1 MTTVG
6 GVELRRRTEVKPDL
20 VMIGAVSA
28 LTVVGLLMIYSATA
42 PRLAAIGSSE
52 STELVRQG
60 FFVLLGVTAFI
71 IASALSDRTWQ
82 ALAPVVY
89 GVALFLLVVVLSP
102 VGVVR
107 QGAQRWISLG
117 IIDLQPSEIAKPAVV
132 MALALLLAPV
142 QENQMRWTRIARA
155 IGIAT
160 LPAAL
165 VFVQPDLGTA
175 LVFGFVTV
183 VMLFVAGTSVR
194 QIAVLLISAVI
205 GLVMML
211 ELGVLQDYQVNRLV
225 GFLNTEEHSLSL
237 NYNQNQSQ
245 IAIGTGGLFG
255 QGLFEGT
262 QTNLAFVPSQSTDFI
277 FTAVGEQLGFVGGSI
292 VLGLFAVMIWR
303 MLMVAN
309 LARDRFAQLTAA
321 GIAAMFAFH
330 VFVNVGMTVGIL
342 PVTGIPLPFLSE
354 GGSFY
359 ISMMMSVG
367 VVNSIW
373 MRRVRPGQRPFT
385 G

>member
-1 MTTVG
+1 MRTMA
-6 GVELRRRTEVKPDL
+6 GVELRKRSEVKPDL
-20 VMIGAVSA
+20 VLIGAVAALSA
-28 LTVVGLLMIYSATA
+28 LGLVMIFSATA
-42 PRLAAIGSSE
+42 PRLGAAGESRSSE
-52 STELVRQG
+52 LVSQAVFVVLG
-60 FFVLLGVTAFI
+60 VFVLIA
-71 IASALSDRTWQ
+71 ASAISDRTWQ
-82 ALAPVVY
+82 SLAPMIY
-89 GVALFLLVVVLSP
+89 GIALILLLVVISP

-117 IIDLQPSEIAKPAVV
+117 IIDLQPSEVAKPAVV
-132 MALALLLAPV
+132 MALALLLAPIE
-142 QENQMRWTRIARA
+142 ENRMRWFRVAKAVALAA
-155 IGIAT
+155 I
-160 LPAAL
+160 PAGL
-165 VFVQPDLGTA
+165 VFFQPDLGTA

-183 VMLFVAGTSVR
+183 VMLFVGGTSFR
-194 QIAVLLISAVI
+194 QIALVI
-205 GLVMML
+205 VGAAIALVMAL
-211 ELGVLQDYQVNRLV
+211 ELGVLHDYQVNRLV
-225 GFLNTEEHSLSL
+225 GFLNTDEHSLSL

-245 IAIGTGGLFG
+245 IAIGSGGLFG
-255 QGLFEGT
+255 QGLFGGT

-277 FTAVGEQLGFVGGSI
+277 FTALAEQLGFVGGAL

-303 MLMVAN
+303 MLLIAN
-309 LARDRFAQLTAA
+309 FARDRFAQLTAA

-342 PVTGIPLPFLSE
+342 PVTGIPLPFLSA

-359 ISMMMSVG
+359 MSMMLAVG